1 MTLSGKRISKGI
13 GIGEVLCIRKNF
25 DKIVSREK
33 IDFSQVDSEISKFN
47 QAKSK
52 AIKALKDLERKAVIQ
67 FGDDKKGIFEGQV
80 LIVEDDEFSE
90 FVIELI
96 TKENYSAAYS
106 IYLAFENLVKSV
118 EDYKDPYLK
127 ERASDYKDIR
137 NRLISIVLGQVTD
150 FSEINKD
157 VILVTEELT
166 PSDTMQ
172 FDLKYVKGFLT
183 AVGGETSHAAIL
195 ARTMGLPALVM
206 TLLDIELLNDGDR
219 IVIDAISSIVIKNPS
234 YDELNLYEEKISCQ
248 IEMEKELFSLKDKDA
263 ETKDGVK
270 VFLKANIGTPVD
282 IAYVNKYGVEGIGL
296 FRTEFLYMKS
306 LQPPTEDEQFE
317 TYKKVIDTMEKK
329 GVVTI
334 RTLDVGGDKEIPYLN
349 FKKEE
354 NPFLGFRALRMY
366 KEYEELI
373 QAQFN
378 AIFRASHYGKIRVM
392 VPMLTRYEEIETI
405 EYFVNN
411 AKINLKSRNLP
422 FDENLEVGCM
432 IEVPSAALIS
442 SKLANKLKFFSI
454 GTNDLTQY
462 VLAVDRGN
470 QKISNLYDKYN
481 PAVLKLIKKVL
492 DDGISSGIDV
502 SVCGELGG
510 DDAGAL
516 LLVGLGF
523 RSLSM
528 IPSATLRIKY
538 LLKKYTIRELEEL
551 ANKVLN
557 SDSEQETLIYFDKF
571 IGD

>member
-47 QAKSK
+47 KAKSK
-52 AIKALKDLERKAVIQ
+52 AIEALKDLERKAVLQ

-90 FVIELI
+90 LVIEFI

-137 NRLISIVLGQVTD
+137 NRLISIILGQVTD

-172 FDLKYVKGFLT
+172 FDLNYVKGFLT

-206 TLLDIELLNDGDR
+206 TLLDIDALKDGDK

-234 YDELNLYEEKISCQ
+234 SDELNLYEGKILRQ
-248 IEMEKELFSLKDKDA
+248 IEMEKELFSLRDKAA

-282 IAYVNKYGVEGIGL
+282 VTYVNKYGVEGIGL

-317 TYKKVIDTMEKK
+317 TYKRVIDTMEKK
-329 GVVTI
+329 GVITI

-411 AKINLKSRNLP
+411 AKINLRSRSLP

-442 SKLANKLKFFSI
+442 SKLANKLNFFSI

-492 DDGISSGIDV
+492 DDGVSSGIDV

-538 LLKKYTIRELEEL
+538 LLKKYTIMELEEL
-551 ANKVLN
+551 ANRVLN
-557 SDSEQETLIYFDKF
+557 SDSEQETLSYFDKF

>member
-25 DKIVSREK
+25 DKIISREK

-47 QAKSK
+47 KAKSK
-52 AIKALKDLERKAVIQ
+52 AIEALRDLERKAMLQ

-80 LIVEDDEFSE
+80 LIVEDDELSE
-90 FVIELI
+90 LVIELI
-96 TKENYSAAYS
+96 VKENYSAAYS

-137 NRLISIVLGQVTD
+137 NRLISIILGQVSD

-157 VILVTEELT
+157 IILVTEELT

-172 FDLKYVKGFLT
+172 FDLNYVKGFLT

-206 TLLDIELLNDGDR
+206 TLSDIDVLKDGDK
-219 IVIDAISSIVIKNPS
+219 IVIDAMSSIVIKNPS
-234 YDELNLYEEKISCQ
+234 SDEINLYEGKILRQ
-248 IEMEKELFSLKDKDA
+248 VELEKELFSLKDKDA
-263 ETKDGVK
+263 ETKDGTK
-270 VFLKANIGTPVD
+270 VFLKANIGTPID
-282 IAYVNKYGVEGIGL
+282 ITYVNKYGVEGIGL
-296 FRTEFLYMKS
+296 FRTEFLYMRS

-317 TYKKVIDTMEKK
+317 TYKRVIETMEKK

-392 VPMLTRYEEIETI
+392 VPMLTIYEEIETI

-411 AKINLKSRNLP
+411 AKINLKSRGLP

-492 DDGISSGIDV
+492 DDGVSSGIDV

-538 LLKKYTIRELEEL
+538 LLKKHTIMELEEL

-557 SDSEQETLIYFDKF
+557 SDSEQETLSYFDKF

>member
-13 GIGEVLCIRKNF
+13 GIGEVLCISKNF
-25 DKIVSREK
+25 DKIISREK
-33 IDFSQVDSEISKFN
+33 IDFSQIDSEISKFN
-47 QAKSK
+47 KAKSK
-52 AIKALKDLERKAVIQ
+52 AIQALKDLEKKAVLQ

-80 LIVEDDEFSE
+80 LIVEDDELSE

-137 NRLISIVLGQVTD
+137 NRLISIILGQVSD

-157 VILVTEELT
+157 IILVTEELT

-172 FDLKYVKGFLT
+172 FDLNYVKGFLT

-206 TLLDIELLNDGDR
+206 TLSDIDALKDGDK

-234 YDELNLYEEKISCQ
+234 SDEIDLYEGKILRQ
-248 IEMEKELFSLKDKDA
+248 VEMEKELFSLKDKDA
-263 ETKDGVK
+263 ETKDGIK

-282 IAYVNKYGVEGIGL
+282 ITYVNKYGVEGIGL
-296 FRTEFLYMKS
+296 FRTEFLYMRS

-317 TYKKVIDTMEKK
+317 TYKRVIETMEKK

-411 AKINLKSRNLP
+411 AKINLKSRGLP

-432 IEVPSAALIS
+432 IEVPSAALIA

-481 PAVLKLIKKVL
+481 PAVLKLIKKVF
-492 DDGISSGIDV
+492 DDGVSSGIDV

-538 LLKKYTIRELEEL
+538 LLKKYTIMELEEL

-557 SDSEQETLIYFDKF
+557 SDSEQKTLSYFDKF

>member
-33 IDFSQVDSEISKFN
+33 IEFSQVDSEISKFN
-47 QAKSK
+47 KAKLK
-52 AIKALKDLERKAVIQ
+52 AIEALKDLDKKAVLQ

-80 LIVEDDEFSE
+80 LIVEDDELSE
-90 FVIELI
+90 LVIELI
-96 TKENYSAAYS
+96 TRENYSAAYS

-137 NRLISIVLGQVTD
+137 NRLISIILGQVTD

-157 VILVTEELT
+157 IILVTEELT

-172 FDLKYVKGFLT
+172 FDLNYVKGFLT

-206 TLLDIELLNDGDR
+206 TLLDIDELKDGDK

-234 YDELNLYEEKISCQ
+234 SDELDLYKGKILRQ
-248 IEMEKELFSLKDKDA
+248 VEMEKELFSLKDKDA

-317 TYKKVIDTMEKK
+317 TYKRVVDTMEKK
-329 GVVTI
+329 GIVTI

-349 FKKEE
+349 FEKEE

-411 AKINLKSRNLP
+411 AKISLKSRGLP

-528 IPSATLRIKY
+528 IPGATLRIKY
-538 LLKKYTIRELEEL
+538 LLKKYTIMELEEL

-557 SDSEQETLIYFDKF
+557 SDSEQETLSYFDKF

>member
-1 MTLSGKRISKGI
+1 MTLSGKRISRGI

-33 IDFSQVDSEISKFN
+33 IEFSQVDSEISKFN
-47 QAKSK
+47 KAKLK
-52 AIKALKDLERKAVIQ
+52 AIEALKDLDRKAVLQ

-80 LIVEDDEFSE
+80 LIVEDDELSE
-90 FVIELI
+90 LVIELI

-137 NRLISIVLGQVTD
+137 NRLISIILGQVTD

-157 VILVTEELT
+157 IILVTEELT

-172 FDLKYVKGFLT
+172 FDLNYVKGFLT

-206 TLLDIELLNDGDR
+206 TLLDIDALKDGDK

-234 YDELNLYEEKISCQ
+234 SDELDLYRGKILRQ
-248 IEMEKELFSLKDKDA
+248 VEMEKELFSLKDKDA

-317 TYKKVIDTMEKK
+317 TYKRVIDTMEKK
-329 GVVTI
+329 GIVTI

-349 FKKEE
+349 FEKEE

-392 VPMLTRYEEIETI
+392 VPMLTRYEEVETI

-411 AKINLKSRNLP
+411 AKISLKSRDLP

-538 LLKKYTIRELEEL
+538 LLKKYTIVELEKL

-557 SDSEQETLIYFDKF
+557 SDSEQETLSYFDKF

>member
-1 MTLSGKRISKGI
+1 MTLSGKRIAKGI

-25 DKIVSREK
+25 DKIISREK

-47 QAKSK
+47 KAKSK
-52 AIKALKDLERKAVIQ
+52 AIETLKDLERKAMLQ

-80 LIVEDDEFSE
+80 LIVEDDELSE
-90 FVIELI
+90 LVIELI
-96 TKENYSAAYS
+96 AKENYSAAYS

-137 NRLISIVLGQVTD
+137 NRLISIILGQVSD

-157 VILVTEELT
+157 IILVTEELT

-172 FDLKYVKGFLT
+172 FDLNYVKGFLT

-206 TLLDIELLNDGDR
+206 TFSDIDALKGGDQ
-219 IVIDAISSIVIKNPS
+219 IIIDAISSIVIKNPS
-234 YDELNLYEEKISCQ
+234 LDEIDLYEGKILRQ
-248 IEMEKELFSLKDKDA
+248 VEMEKELFSLKDKDA
-263 ETKDGVK
+263 KTKDGIK

-282 IAYVNKYGVEGIGL
+282 ITYVNKYGVEGIGL
-296 FRTEFLYMKS
+296 FRTEFLYMRS

-317 TYKKVIDTMEKK
+317 TYKRVVETMEKK

-366 KEYEELI
+366 KEYEDLI

-411 AKINLKSRNLP
+411 AKNNLKSRGLP

-492 DDGISSGIDV
+492 DDGVSSGIDV

-516 LLVGLGF
+516 ILVGLGF

-538 LLKKYTIRELEEL
+538 LLKKHTIMELEEL

-557 SDSEQETLIYFDKF
+557 SDSEQETLSYFGKF

>member
-25 DKIVSREK
+25 DKIISREK

-47 QAKSK
+47 KAKSK
-52 AIKALKDLERKAVIQ
+52 AIEALRDLERKAMLQ

-80 LIVEDDEFSE
+80 LIVEDDELDE
-90 FVIELI
+90 LVIELI
-96 TKENYSAAYS
+96 VKENYSAAYS

-137 NRLISIVLGQVTD
+137 NRLISIILGQVSD

-157 VILVTEELT
+157 IILVTEELT

-172 FDLKYVKGFLT
+172 FDLNYVKGFLT

-206 TLLDIELLNDGDR
+206 TLSDIDALKDGDK
-219 IVIDAISSIVIKNPS
+219 IVIDAMSSIVIKSPS
-234 YDELNLYEEKISCQ
+234 SDEINLYEGKILRQ
-248 IEMEKELFSLKDKDA
+248 VELEKELFSLKDKDA
-263 ETKDGVK
+263 ETKDGTK

-282 IAYVNKYGVEGIGL
+282 ITYVNKYGVEGIGL
-296 FRTEFLYMKS
+296 FRTEFLYMRS

-317 TYKKVIDTMEKK
+317 TYKRVIETIEKK

-392 VPMLTRYEEIETI
+392 VPMLTIYEEIETI

-411 AKINLKSRNLP
+411 AKINLKSRGLP

-492 DDGISSGIDV
+492 DDGVSSGIDV

-538 LLKKYTIRELEEL
+538 LLKKYTIMELEEL

-557 SDSEQETLIYFDKF
+557 SDSKQETLSYFDKF

>member
-25 DKIVSREK
+25 DKIISKEK

-47 QAKSK
+47 KAKSK
-52 AIKALKDLERKAVIQ
+52 AIEALKDLERKAMLQ

-80 LIVEDDEFSE
+80 LIVEDDELSE
-90 FVIELI
+90 LVIELI
-96 TKENYSAAYS
+96 AKENYSAAYS

-137 NRLISIVLGQVTD
+137 NRLISIILGQVTD

-157 VILVTEELT
+157 IILVTEELT

-172 FDLKYVKGFLT
+172 FDLNYVKGFLT

-206 TLLDIELLNDGDR
+206 TLLDIDELKDGDK
-219 IVIDAISSIVIKNPS
+219 IVIDAMSSIVIKNPS
-234 YDELNLYEEKISCQ
+234 AVELDLYESKILRQ
-248 IEMEKELFSLKDKDA
+248 VEMEKELFSLKDKDA

-282 IAYVNKYGVEGIGL
+282 ITYVNKYGVEGIGL

-317 TYKKVIDTMEKK
+317 TYKRVIETMEKK

-411 AKINLKSRNLP
+411 AKINLKSRGLP

-492 DDGISSGIDV
+492 DDGVSSGIDV

-528 IPSATLRIKY
+528 IPGATLRIKY
-538 LLKKYTIRELEEL
+538 LLKKYTIMELEEL

-557 SDSEQETLIYFDKF
+557 SDSERETLSYFDKF

>member
-25 DKIVSREK
+25 DKIISREK

-47 QAKSK
+47 KAKSK
-52 AIKALKDLERKAVIQ
+52 AIEALRDLERKAMLQ

-80 LIVEDDEFSE
+80 LIVEDDELDE
-90 FVIELI
+90 LVIELI
-96 TKENYSAAYS
+96 VKENYSAAYS

-137 NRLISIVLGQVTD
+137 NRLISIILGQVSD

-157 VILVTEELT
+157 IILVTEELT

-172 FDLKYVKGFLT
+172 FDLNYVKGFLT

-206 TLLDIELLNDGDR
+206 TLSDIDALKDGDK
-219 IVIDAISSIVIKNPS
+219 IVIDAMSSIVIKNPS
-234 YDELNLYEEKISCQ
+234 SDEINLYEGKILRQ
-248 IEMEKELFSLKDKDA
+248 VELEKELFSLKDKDA
-263 ETKDGVK
+263 ETKDGTK

-282 IAYVNKYGVEGIGL
+282 ITYVNKYGVEGIGL
-296 FRTEFLYMKS
+296 FRTEFLYMRS

-317 TYKKVIDTMEKK
+317 TYKRVIETMEKK

-392 VPMLTRYEEIETI
+392 VPMLTIYEEIETI

-411 AKINLKSRNLP
+411 AKINLKSRGLP

-492 DDGISSGIDV
+492 DDGVSSGIDV

-538 LLKKYTIRELEEL
+538 LLKKYTIMELEEL

-557 SDSEQETLIYFDKF
+557 SDSKQETLSYFDKF

>member
-25 DKIVSREK
+25 DKIISREK

-47 QAKSK
+47 KAKSK
-52 AIKALKDLERKAVIQ
+52 AIEALRDLERKAMLQ

-80 LIVEDDEFSE
+80 LIVEDDELDE
-90 FVIELI
+90 LVIELI
-96 TKENYSAAYS
+96 VKENYSAAYS

-137 NRLISIVLGQVTD
+137 NRLISIILGQVSD

-157 VILVTEELT
+157 IVLVTEELT

-172 FDLKYVKGFLT
+172 FDLNYVKGFLT

-206 TLLDIELLNDGDR
+206 TLSDIDALKDGDK
-219 IVIDAISSIVIKNPS
+219 IVIDAMSSIVIKNPS
-234 YDELNLYEEKISCQ
+234 SDEINLYEGKILRQ
-248 IEMEKELFSLKDKDA
+248 VELEKELFSLKDKDA
-263 ETKDGVK
+263 ETKDGTK

-282 IAYVNKYGVEGIGL
+282 ITYVNKYGVEGIGL
-296 FRTEFLYMKS
+296 FRTEFLYMRS

-317 TYKKVIDTMEKK
+317 TYKRVIETMEKK

-392 VPMLTRYEEIETI
+392 VPMLTIYEEIETI

-411 AKINLKSRNLP
+411 AKINLKSRGLP

-492 DDGISSGIDV
+492 DDGVSSGIDV

-538 LLKKYTIRELEEL
+538 LLKKHTIMELEEL

-557 SDSEQETLIYFDKF
+557 SDSKQETLSYFDKF

>member
-25 DKIVSREK
+25 DKIISREK

-47 QAKSK
+47 KAKLK
-52 AIKALKDLERKAVIQ
+52 AIEALKDLERKAVLQ

-90 FVIELI
+90 LVVELI
-96 TKENYSAAYS
+96 VKENYSAAYS

-137 NRLISIVLGQVTD
+137 NRLISTVLGQITD

-157 VILVTEELT
+157 IILVTEELT

-172 FDLKYVKGFLT
+172 FDLNYVKGFLT

-206 TLLDIELLNDGDR
+206 TLLDIDALKDGDK

-234 YDELNLYEEKISCQ
+234 SDELDIYKGKILRQ
-248 IEMEKELFSLKDKDA
+248 VEMEKELFSLKDKDA
-263 ETKDGVK
+263 ETKDGIK
-270 VFLKANIGTPVD
+270 VSLKANIGTPVD

-317 TYKKVIDTMEKK
+317 TYKRVIDTMEKK

-349 FKKEE
+349 FEKEE

-411 AKINLKSRNLP
+411 AKINLKSRSLP

-442 SKLANKLKFFSI
+442 SKLANKLNFFSI

-492 DDGISSGIDV
+492 DDGVSSGIDV

-516 LLVGLGF
+516 LLVGLGL

-538 LLKKYTIRELEEL
+538 LLKKYTIMELEEL
-551 ANKVLN
+551 ANRVLN
-557 SDSEQETLIYFDKF
+557 SDSEQETLSYFDKF